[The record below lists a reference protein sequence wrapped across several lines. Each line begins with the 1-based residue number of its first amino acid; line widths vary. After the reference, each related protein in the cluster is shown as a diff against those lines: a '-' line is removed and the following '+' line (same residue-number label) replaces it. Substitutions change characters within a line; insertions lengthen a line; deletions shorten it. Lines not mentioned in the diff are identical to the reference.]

1 MERKSL
7 FSEILSTA
15 TRYFLILVILVAV
28 GICCSGI
35 RVVESGNVAVI
46 LRCGKLVGDTPG
58 EQVHEPGL
66 LLAFPYIIDEVI
78 MVPTSSVIEQS
89 VTTHYTP
96 NTESA
101 TTQYVITG
109 DQNIATLSASVKY
122 VISDPVAYALYVSDV
137 PSVINACVSNA
148 MLTEAAGTDVDELLT
163 TGKDS
168 YIHAVLQRASDK
180 LNQSGIGVTLTTIE
194 LTNVSVAME
203 VREKYNNVNA
213 ATVDAATLLEAAENY
228 NATVIP
234 SAQEQ
239 ATQLITQ
246 ATADKATAIAD
257 ATTALAEFWGMV
269 EEYKTSPE
277 ALRTRVYS
285 EKITQLLQTIGAV
298 KVVQEGETNIFIDP

>member
-1 MERKSL
+1 MEQKSL
-7 FSEILSTA
+7 FSEILTTA
-15 TRYFLILVILVAV
+15 TRYFLILVILVAI

-35 RVVESGNVAVI
+35 RVVESGNVAVV
-46 LRCGKLVGDTPG
+46 LRFGKIVGDTPG
-58 EQVHEPGL
+58 EQIHEPGL

-89 VTTHYTP
+89 VTTYYTP
-96 NTESA
+96 NTEAS
-101 TTQYVITG
+101 TTKYVITG

-122 VISDPVAYALYVSDV
+122 VISDPVSYALYVSDV
-137 PSVINACVSNA
+137 SSVINACVSNA
-148 MLTEAAGTDVDELLT
+148 MLTEAAGTDVDDLLT

-168 YIHAVLQRASDK
+168 YIHAVLQRASEK
-180 LNQSGIGVTLTTIE
+180 ISRSGIGVTLTTLE

-203 VREKYNNVNA
+203 VREKYNSVNA
-213 ATVDAATLLEAAENY
+213 ATVDAATLREAAENY

-257 ATTALAEFWGMV
+257 ATTALAEFWGLA
-269 EEYKTSPE
+269 EEYGTSPE

-285 EKITQLLQTIGAV
+285 AKITQFLETIGGI
-298 KVVQEGETNIFIDP
+298 KVVQEGETNIFINP

>member
-35 RVVESGNVAVI
+35 RIVESGNVAVI
-46 LRCGKLVGDTPG
+46 LRFGKIVGDTPG
-58 EQVHEPGL
+58 EQIHEPGL

-89 VTTHYTP
+89 VTTYYTDNSEP
-96 NTESA
+96 A
-101 TTQYVITG
+101 TTKYVITG

-122 VISDPVAYALYVSDV
+122 VISDPVSYALYVSDV
-137 PSVINACVSNA
+137 PSVINACISNA

-168 YIHAVLQRASDK
+168 YIHTVLQKASEK
-180 LNQSGIGVTLTTIE
+180 IAQSGIGITLTTLE

-213 ATVDAATLLEAAENY
+213 AAVDAATLMEAAKNY
-228 NATVIP
+228 NSTVIP
-234 SAQEQ
+234 NAQEQ

-246 ATADKATAIAD
+246 ATADKATAVAE
-257 ATTALAEFWGMV
+257 ATAALAEFWGLA
-269 EEYKTSPE
+269 EEYETSPE
-277 ALRTRVYS
+277 ALRTRVYAA
-285 EKITQLLQTIGAV
+285 KMAQLLANIGTV
-298 KVVQEGETNIFIDP
+298 KVVQEGDTNIFIDP